1 MWLQGFAF
9 KIIAIL
15 ACVEFVLWSCD
26 ACRFDSIKSTLV
38 HVRASRRNNESSQSY
53 SLPVCWKYAWNI
65 FHGSPVKYPIIPL
78 QNALQLIV
86 FTLHYDLYRDESLY
100 APHIHF
106 TTFPFPCIYVISAC
120 IFTELIGVMSHV
132 MEWVIYHE
140 LWWWIMCSTYMFI
153 TYGPWCD
160 SMAKIYITVNSESI
174 NPLCILKE
182 NHYFV

>member
-1 MWLQGFAF
+1 MAH
-9 KIIAIL
+9 A
-15 ACVEFVLWSCD
+15 
-26 ACRFDSIKSTLV
+26 DSIQSTLV
-38 HVRASRRNNESSQSY
+38 HVRASRRITNLLNHI
-53 SLPVCWKYAWNI
+53 VCLCAGNMHGTI

-106 TTFPFPCIYVISAC
+106 TTFPFPCVYVISAC
-120 IFTELIGVMSHV
+120 IVSIFTELIGVMSHV

-153 TYGPWCD
+153 NYGPWCD
-160 SMAKIYITVNSESI
+160 FMARICITVNSESI
-174 NPLCILKE
+174 NPLCIFERKSLFCLTLKL
-182 NHYFV
+182 VTRAQQ